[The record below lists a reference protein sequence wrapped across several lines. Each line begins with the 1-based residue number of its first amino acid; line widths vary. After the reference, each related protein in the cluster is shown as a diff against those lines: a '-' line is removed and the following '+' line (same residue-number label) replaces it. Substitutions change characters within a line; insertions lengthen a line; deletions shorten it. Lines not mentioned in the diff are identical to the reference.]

1 MFNQSSTFEE
11 TDWADRLRLS
21 DETAFALIYRSYWA
35 TLYAAAYNHLRS
47 REMAE
52 ELVQDLFANLWL
64 KRGQLTVHT
73 SLRGYLHTALRHQI
87 YDHIDKQTVRQRVHE
102 AILNQHP
109 SGSYDTDEAIAYT
122 ELQNHLSDAVG
133 QLPEPTQSVFRL
145 SRFDHLTTQAIAQRL
160 NLSPKMVEYHLTK
173 ALKLLRGQLK
183 ELISILLLLISLP

>member
-1 MFNQSSTFEE
+1 
-11 TDWADRLRLS
+11 
-21 DETAFALIYRSYWA
+21 
-35 TLYAAAYNHLRS
+35 
-47 REMAE
+47 MAE